1 MQADRA
7 LELVLPWPS
16 KDLSPNARVHFRV
29 KARATKLARQ
39 TAVVLAHEAGWRA
52 LQLPA
57 GKLHLWVSFHQAPGK
72 ALPDDDNMLGRFK
85 AYRDGIAQV
94 LGIDDKRFISHPV
107 VSSERRPGGQVVV
120 RITGRPETDRCHHGE
135 RKNAGGYLRVVR
147 PRRAGSLGQRVRPT
161 SRL

>member
-1 MQADRA
+1 MQAECAR
-7 LELVLPWPS
+7 ELVLPWPS
-16 KDLSPNARVHFRV
+16 KDLSPNGRVHWSR
-29 KARATKLARQ
+29 KAKATKHARQ

-94 LGIDDKRFISHPV
+94 LGIDDKRFISHPL

-120 RITGRPETDRCHHGE
+120 RITGGPAAVGE
-135 RKNAGGYLRVVR
+135 STTGEQA
-147 PRRAGSLGQRVRPT
+147 
-161 SRL
+161 